1 MTNMKRKEVS
11 FLQNGEQY
19 NRSFLGFRLQKQN
32 QGMNIKSIV
41 LLLAIVGLSF
51 TSSQAF
57 SQTDY
62 KNIKVDQLS
71 DAQIKDMMNKAG
83 DMGYSDAQL
92 EQAAAARGMD
102 ATEIKKLK
110 ERVEK
115 IRLQNNEK
123 TDTEIAVEGGQTN
136 TGRSSA
142 QISKTTNADPEK
154 PQSRVY
160 GSDLFGSGS
169 LTFEPNMRMAT
180 PKNYII
186 GPDDE
191 LLIDITGDNEASY
204 KPRVSPEGTISIEY
218 IGRISVAGLT
228 IEQATNKIRSAM
240 SGTYPAMRSGRTQV
254 AVNLGNIRSIKV
266 IITGEVTKPGT
277 YTLSSLASVYNAL
290 YASGGPNENGSFRNI
305 QVIRNNRVIATVDVY
320 DFLVNGIQPENIRLQ
335 DQDVIHIPIYQIR
348 VDVTGEVKRPAIYE
362 IRADESLAD
371 VLKYAGG
378 FSEMAYKA
386 RVKVFQNTPTEKK
399 VISKTILEFPD
410 YKPRNGDKVIVDPI
424 LDRFEN
430 KIQLVGAVFRPG
442 VYELTPGLTLKK
454 LIEQADG
461 LKEDAFMNRGYIIR
475 LNPDNTSAVIPF
487 DVSNIMQNASSD
499 IALKRE
505 DIVQVSSIFDLRD
518 EYTVSI
524 GGEVR
529 EPGAFNF
536 STNMRVE
543 DLVQMAGGFKEGAS
557 PANIEV
563 ARRIKGTDL
572 TQKTAQTAQVFNIT
586 VNKDLSL
593 SDTGFILEPFDMVSV
608 RPTEGYTGQQQVQI
622 LGEILR
628 PGIYTIQSKNE
639 RISDIIKRAG
649 GLTAFAYSKGA
660 SLKRPTPVTADAEEE
675 SIRSMNLERLRQTG
689 ASDSAVKANTYLASV
704 ASDLVGIELDKILET
719 PQSRYDL
726 LVENG
731 DVIRIPTLL
740 QTVKV
745 TGEVLRPISVVYKP
759 GKPFK
764 YYVTSAGGFTSNAH
778 KKGSFISNANG
789 AVAGTT
795 KALFFNNYPA
805 VTPGSEI
812 SVPQRA
818 IRERMSAQAWVGIG
832 TGIASLAALIFAIIK

>member
-1 MTNMKRKEVS
+1 MINMKMRNIFSIIFS
-11 FLQNGEQY
+11 FLILFFISVTVN
-19 NRSFLGFRLQKQN
+19 
-32 QGMNIKSIV
+32 
-41 LLLAIVGLSF
+41 A
-51 TSSQAF
+51 QA
-57 SQTDY
+57 DY
-62 KNIKVDQLS
+62 KNMKVDQLS
-71 DAQIKDMMNKAG
+71 DAQIREMMKKMG

-110 ERVEK
+110 DRVAEIRQQNTEK
-115 IRLQNNEK
+115 PEA
-123 TDTEIAVEGGQTN
+123 EIASQDGETN
-136 TGRSSA
+136 SGRSA
-142 QISKTTNADPEK
+142 NITTGQAAAGPGK
-154 PQSRVY
+154 PKSRIF
-160 GSDLFGSGS
+160 GSDRFGTGS

-180 PKNYII
+180 PKNYVI

-191 LLIDITGDNEASY
+191 LLIDLTGDNEASY
-204 KPRVSPEGTISIEY
+204 KPRVSPEGLISVEY
-218 IGRISVAGLT
+218 VGRIAVAGLT
-228 IEQATNKIRSAM
+228 IEQASNKIRSAM
-240 SGTYPAMRSGRTQV
+240 QGTYPALRSGRTQL

-266 IITGEVTKPGT
+266 IISGEVTKPGT

-305 QVIRNNRVIATVDVY
+305 QVIRNNHVIATVDLY
-320 DFLVNGIQPENIRLQ
+320 DFLINGTQMENIRLQ
-335 DQDVIHIPIYQIR
+335 DQDVLHIPMYQIR

-371 VLKYAGG
+371 VLRYAGG

-386 RVKVFQNTPTEKK
+386 RVKVFQNTATEKK
-399 VISKTILEFPD
+399 VLSKTLLEYPD

-442 VYELTPGLTLKK
+442 VYELTPGLTLNK
-454 LIEQADG
+454 LIQQADG

-475 LNPDNTSAVIPF
+475 LNADNTSSVIPF
-487 DVSNIMQNASSD
+487 DVSSVIQNATAD
-499 IALKRE
+499 IELKRE
-505 DIVQVSSIFDLRD
+505 DIVQISSIFDLRD

-524 GGEVR
+524 GGQVR
-529 EPGAFNF
+529 QPGSFNF
-536 STNMRVE
+536 SRNMRVE

-563 ARRIKGTDL
+563 ARRVKGSDL
-572 TQKTAQTAQVFNIT
+572 SQKSAQVAQVFNIT

-593 SDTGFILEPFDMVSV
+593 ADTGFILEPFDIVSV
-608 RPTEGYTGQQQVQI
+608 RSVEGYTGQQQVQV
-622 LGEILR
+622 LGEVLR

-639 RISDIIKRAG
+639 RISDLIKRAG
-649 GLTAFAYSKGA
+649 GLTAFAYAEGA
-660 SLKRPTPVTADAEEE
+660 SLKRPASITGDAEEE
-675 SIRSMNLERLRQTG
+675 RIRGMNLERLKEAG
-689 ASDSAVKANTYLASV
+689 ANDSSAKANLYLSAV
-704 ASDLVGIELDKILET
+704 ASDLVGIELNKILEA

-726 LVENG
+726 IVEGG
-731 DVIRIPTLL
+731 DIIRVPTLM

-764 YYVTSAGGFTSNAH
+764 YYINSAGGFSKMAY
-778 KKGSFISNANG
+778 KRGAFISNANG
-789 AVAGTT
+789 SVAGTT

-805 VTPGSEI
+805 VAPGAEI
-812 SVPQRA
+812 SVPQKLKK
-818 IRERMSAQAWVGIG
+818 EGMSAQGWFGIG
-832 TGIASLAALIFAIIK
+832 TAAASIAAIIFAILNNSGNGQ

>member
-1 MTNMKRKEVS
+1 M
-11 FLQNGEQY
+11 
-19 NRSFLGFRLQKQN
+19 
-32 QGMNIKSIV
+32 
-41 LLLAIVGLSF
+41 
-51 TSSQAF
+51 
-57 SQTDY
+57 
-62 KNIKVDQLS
+62 
-71 DAQIKDMMNKAG
+71 
-83 DMGYSDAQL
+83 
-92 EQAAAARGMD
+92 
-102 ATEIKKLK
+102 
-110 ERVEK
+110 
-115 IRLQNNEK
+115 
-123 TDTEIAVEGGQTN
+123 
-136 TGRSSA
+136 
-142 QISKTTNADPEK
+142 
-154 PQSRVY
+154 
-160 GSDLFGSGS
+160 
-169 LTFEPNMRMAT
+169 
-180 PKNYII
+180 
-186 GPDDE
+186 
-191 LLIDITGDNEASY
+191 
-204 KPRVSPEGTISIEY
+204 
-218 IGRISVAGLT
+218 
-228 IEQATNKIRSAM
+228 
-240 SGTYPAMRSGRTQV
+240 
-254 AVNLGNIRSIKV
+254 
-266 IITGEVTKPGT
+266 
-277 YTLSSLASVYNAL
+277 
-290 YASGGPNENGSFRNI
+290 
-305 QVIRNNRVIATVDVY
+305 
-320 DFLVNGIQPENIRLQ
+320 Q

-454 LIEQADG
+454 LIQQADG

-475 LNPDNTSAVIPF
+475 LNPDNTSTVIPF
-487 DVSNIMQNASSD
+487 DVSNIMQNASAD

-622 LGEILR
+622 LGEVLR

-660 SLKRPTPVTADAEEE
+660 SLKRPTPVGGDQEEE
-675 SIRSMNLERLRQTG
+675 NIRALNLERLKQVG
-689 ASDSAVKANTYLASV
+689 ASDSAVKANRYLSSV
-704 ASDLVGIELDKILET
+704 ASDLVGIELEKILEA

-731 DVIRIPTLL
+731 DIIKIPTLL

-745 TGEVLRPISVVYKP
+745 TGKYCGLYRWCINRENLLNITLTVPEDLPAMRTKEVRSSVMPMVQLRELLKLYSLIITLLLLRVQKFPYHKELSGKECQLRP
-759 GKPFK
+759 G
-764 YYVTSAGGFTSNAH
+764 
-778 KKGSFISNANG
+778 
-789 AVAGTT
+789 
-795 KALFFNNYPA
+795 
-805 VTPGSEI
+805 
-812 SVPQRA
+812 
-818 IRERMSAQAWVGIG
+818 
-832 TGIASLAALIFAIIK
+832 